1 MASGGAGP
9 NGSTN
14 VNAQLERCDAPKGTL
29 GVVEPQSQII
39 MSLQRCGLGSPTG
52 VLRMLVQ
59 QSNCFQGVER
69 GAMMN
74 SMLQERALAQSG
86 ELQSDSNIGKGQ
98 MAVADFMLNPNV
110 VFSESN
116 AGGMGGAL
124 GGLIGGGAG
133 RLLGGIA
140 GGVKFKQ
147 AETSMVLID
156 ARSGMQ
162 VAAATGSAE
171 KADFSLGG
179 ALFGGGVAGGFGG
192 YSGVKPLRQPRDGS
206 GAVQTLLKGDE
217 VLTLGEESNGFV
229 KVTAPN
235 GDGWVKAILL
245 RKP

>member
-1 MASGGAGP
+1 MSRLARRHSFTWPVFAASLLLPCAALAQELGKGGSMASGGAGP

-110 VFSESN
+110 VFTESN

-124 GGLIGGGAG
+124 GG
-133 RLLGGIA
+133 
-140 GGVKFKQ
+140 
-147 AETSMVLID
+147 
-156 ARSGMQ
+156 
-162 VAAATGSAE
+162 
-171 KADFSLGG
+171 
-179 ALFGGGVAGGFGG
+179 
-192 YSGVKPLRQPRDGS
+192 
-206 GAVQTLLKGDE
+206 
-217 VLTLGEESNGFV
+217 
-229 KVTAPN
+229 
-235 GDGWVKAILL
+235 
-245 RKP
+245 